1 MPRDEDIIGDFPAY
15 ALGALDEDAQRAIED
30 LIERDP
36 DAASEL
42 KEMLETVAYFSAQ
55 IGEEEPPLTLREN
68 LVTAVKSEVG
78 ESGQTSVSSVVAS
91 DEDIIADFPAY
102 ALGALDDDA
111 QRAVEELVERDPD
124 AASELEEMLETV
136 ADFSSQVAEVEPSMT
151 VRQNLLAAVRPEAGV
166 SDDALAFSA
175 LVSHLEQ
182 RIAADE
188 VDEAEDKPG
197 IWDRIGAVL
206 TAGRL
211 AFATSFAALA
221 IVGIMAVQLGADNV
235 ELNRRLADSESMVS
249 AAYAHAENMLE
260 DMSTTEEMLSYAHDR
275 ISEQEQ
281 QIVRMTELND
291 ALRTSMNDQISLTY
305 ATLRNEYQSAD
316 WQPDA
321 LLSTDGF
328 AYLLEHKQRQLGALV
343 IGGVEKA
350 PHGQEYRL
358 YLIGQEE
365 PHYVTSFDVNEAGN
379 GTILFNLSSPL
390 SGYLG
395 AHVTLEQSDEPP
407 DPSLAS
413 LENRYKPQ

>member
-1 MPRDEDIIGDFPAY
+1 MPRDEDITGDFPAY
-15 ALGALDEDAQRAIED
+15 ALSALDNDAQRAVED
-30 LIERDP
+30 LIKRDS

-42 KEMLETVAYFSAQ
+42 EEMLETVADFSAQ

-68 LVTAVKSEVG
+68 LITVVKSEVG
-78 ESGQTSVSSVVAS
+78 ESEQTSVSPVVAS
-91 DEDIIADFPAY
+91 DEYIIADFPAY
-102 ALGALDDDA
+102 ALGALDDEA
-111 QRAVEELVERDPD
+111 QRAVEELTERDAD
-124 AASELEEMLETV
+124 AAIALEEMLETV
-136 ADFSSQVAEVEPSMT
+136 ADFSARVGEVEPPLTTRHKLLAS
-151 VRQNLLAAVRPEAGV
+151 VRQDAGV
-166 SDDALAFSA
+166 SDDALAFST

-188 VDEAEDKPG
+188 IDEAAVKPRL
-197 IWDRIGAVL
+197 WDRIGGVL

-221 IVGIMAVQLGADNV
+221 IVGIMAVQLGTDNV
-235 ELNRRLADSESMVS
+235 ELNRRLTDSESMVS
-249 AAYAHAENMLE
+249 AAYVHAQDMLE
-260 DMSTTEEMLSYAHDR
+260 DMSTTEQMLSHAHER
-275 ISEQEQ
+275 ISQQEQ
-281 QIVRMTELND
+281 QIVRVTELND

-328 AYLLEHKQRQLGALV
+328 VYLLEHKRRQLGALV

-358 YLIGQEE
+358 YLIGQDE
-365 PHYVTSFDVNEAGN
+365 PHYMTSFDVNEAGN

-390 SGYLG
+390 NSYLG
-395 AHVTLEQSDEPP
+395 AHVTLEQSSEPP

>member
-1 MPRDEDIIGDFPAY
+1 MPR
-15 ALGALDEDAQRAIED
+15 
-30 LIERDP
+30 
-36 DAASEL
+36 
-42 KEMLETVAYFSAQ
+42 
-55 IGEEEPPLTLREN
+55 
-68 LVTAVKSEVG
+68 
-78 ESGQTSVSSVVAS
+78 

-111 QRAVEELVERDPD
+111 KQAVEGLIQRDAD
-124 AASELEEMLETV
+124 AAVELEEMLETV
-136 ADFSSQVAEVEPSMT
+136 ADFSAQLAEVEPPAT
-151 VRQNLLAAVRPEAGV
+151 VRQNLLAAVRPETGV
-166 SDDALAFSA
+166 TEDALAFSA

-188 VDEAEDKPG
+188 VDESRVKPG
-197 IWDRIGAVL
+197 IWESIGSVL
-206 TAGRL
+206 TAGRI

-235 ELNRRLADSESMVS
+235 ELNRRLTDSESMVS
-249 AAYAHAENMLE
+249 AAYEHSQNVLE
-260 DMSTTEEMLSYAHDR
+260 DMSTTEQLLSQAHER
-275 ISEQEQ
+275 ISAQEQ

-305 ATLRNEYQSAD
+305 ATLRNEYESAE

-328 AYLLEHKQRQLGALV
+328 AYLLEHKRRQLGALV

-358 YLIGQEE
+358 YLIGHDE
-365 PHYVTSFDVNEAGN
+365 PHYVTSFHVNEAGN

-390 SGYLG
+390 SSYLG
-395 AHVTLEQSDEPP
+395 AHVTLEQMDEPP

>member
-15 ALGALDEDAQRAIED
+15 ALGALDDDAQRAVES

-36 DAASEL
+36 DAASKLE
-42 KEMLETVAYFSAQ
+42 EMLETVADFSAQ
-55 IGEEEPPLTLREN
+55 VAEVEPPLTLREN
-68 LVTAVKSEVG
+68 LLVAIRAEAGMSEEATVSSTVTA
-78 ESGQTSVSSVVAS
+78 
-91 DEDIIADFPAY
+91 DEEIIADFPAY
-102 ALGALDDDA
+102 ALGALDA
-111 QRAVEELVERDPD
+111 EARRAVEELVERDAD
-124 AASELEEMLETV
+124 AAIKLEEMLETV
-136 ADFSSQVAEVEPSMT
+136 ADFSAQVAEVEPPLT
-151 VRQNLLAAVRPEAGV
+151 VRHNLLAAVRPEAGV
-166 SDDALAFSA
+166 SEDALAFSA

-188 VDEAEDKPG
+188 VDEAADKPG
-197 IWDRIGAVL
+197 LWDRIGGVL

-235 ELNRRLADSESMVS
+235 ELNRRLSDSESMVS

-260 DMSTTEEMLSYAHDR
+260 DMSTTEQLLSHAHER
-275 ISEQEQ
+275 ISQQEQE
-281 QIVRMTELND
+281 IVRMTELND

-321 LLSTDGF
+321 FLSTDGF
-328 AYLLEHKQRQLGALV
+328 AYLLEHKRRQLGALV

-358 YLIGQEE
+358 YLIGEDE

-395 AHVTLEQSDEPP
+395 AHVTLEQSSEPP